1 MQWFS
6 LFIHFLMWLI
16 ENWQGDAMETPNT
29 ELETYYHYLGKLVN
43 LQLCTSLKSQGN
55 RQLIFPTVN
64 IIKQGII
71 YSPNGLVTKLTDSWV
86 YSWVCMLTLQ
96 FILLYIDE
104 IINYSYYNVISHT
117 LYQNMAAINSWYLF
131 LKFS

>member
-1 MQWFS
+1 MVFPIYS
-6 LFIHFLMWLI
+6 LPHVI
-16 ENWQGDAMETPNT
+16 NWELARWCYGNT
-29 ELETYYHYLGKLVN
+29 KYWTRNLSYYHYLGKLVN